1 MLSATK
7 LENRSIQVYRN
18 PLDALISR
26 YKVEEKRIK
35 ERNPLQASDKIV
47 RTR

>member
-1 MLSATK
+1 
-7 LENRSIQVYRN
+7 
-18 PLDALISR
+18 LIFR